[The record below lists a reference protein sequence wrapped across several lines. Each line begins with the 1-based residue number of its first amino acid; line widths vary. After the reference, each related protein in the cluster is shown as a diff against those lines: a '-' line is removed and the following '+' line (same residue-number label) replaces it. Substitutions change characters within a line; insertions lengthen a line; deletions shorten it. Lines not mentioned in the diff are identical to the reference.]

1 MPCARLDAGRSQ
13 SKQRREETVDIT
25 QISHHDLDGYGACI
39 VAGLL
44 ADVGRIVHVPR
55 YSDVGAVLDRE
66 AARLARASAP
76 ELLLITDLS
85 LESDAVRFIK
95 GFAGANLKRPEE
107 RRHRLVV
114 LDHHV
119 SSIEHLK
126 AQDLKG
132 TPSEDDARTILFE
145 TGDPLV
151 HVAVDD
157 GRCATRLVFEGRRLF
172 ADRVVPPDL
181 ERHLLALVAGI
192 DAYDLWRKDDPA
204 FREGVLLNE
213 AFWDSAAAYVPA
225 GHPWHDRFI
234 GDILMAVAAHLRAG
248 IPPAEIEL
256 KVPALRKAVVDEL
269 LRDEPGDDAALTV
282 RARLSLA
289 LSRSSDLFRT
299 LPDGTKLSFGLDGGV
314 FQAVSDHI
322 MERGDA
328 QRVVNASRGG
338 GMSFRSRNG
347 TALEGARRFRG
358 GGHADSAGGKL
369 PNGGA
374 FSIADAI
381 AQVQPILCPPQPK
394 EADSPFAALKN
405 WKG

>member
-1 MPCARLDAGRSQ
+1 M
-13 SKQRREETVDIT
+13 DIT

-55 YSDVGAVLDRE
+55 YSDVGAVLERE
-66 AARLARASAP
+66 AGRLARASAP
-76 ELLLITDLS
+76 ELLLITDLR

-95 GFAGANLKRPEE
+95 GFAAANLKRPEE
-107 RRHRLVV
+107 LRHRLVV

-119 SSIEHLK
+119 SSIDELK
-126 AQDLKG
+126 AQDLKPL
-132 TPSEDDARTILFE
+132 PSEGDGRATLFD
-145 TGDPLV
+145 TGDPLI
-151 HVAVDD
+151 HVRIDD
-157 GRCATRLVFEGRRLF
+157 GRCATKLAFECRGLYS
-172 ADRVVPPDL
+172 DRVVSEDL
-181 ERHLLALVAGI
+181 ERHLLALVEGV
-192 DAYDLWRKDDPA
+192 DAYDLWRKSDPA
-204 FREGVLLNE
+204 FRNGVILNE
-213 AFWDSAAAYVPA
+213 AFWDSSVAYVPA

-234 GDILMAVAAHLRAG
+234 GDILMAVAAHLQSG

-256 KVPALRKAVVDEL
+256 KVPALRKGVVDRL
-269 LRDEPGDDAALTV
+269 LETEPGDDPALTV

-289 LSRSSDLFRT
+289 LSRSTDLFKT
-299 LPDGTKLSFGLDGGV
+299 LSDGTKLSFALDGGV

-347 TALEGARRFRG
+347 TALEGARKFRG

-369 PNGGA
+369 PNGSA
-374 FSIADAI
+374 FSIQDAM
-381 AQVQPILCPPQPK
+381 AQIQPILCPAQPK
-394 EADSPFAALKN
+394 ESDSPFAALKN

>member
-1 MPCARLDAGRSQ
+1 M
-13 SKQRREETVDIT
+13 DIT

-55 YSDVGAVLDRE
+55 YSDVGAVLEQE
-66 AARLARASAP
+66 AARLARAAAP
-76 ELLLITDLS
+76 EFLLITDLS
-85 LESDAVRFIK
+85 LEADAARFIAN
-95 GFAGANLKRPEE
+95 FAAANLKRPED

-126 AQDLKG
+126 AQGLNPVPVEG
-132 TPSEDDARTILFE
+132 EAGAVLFD
-145 TGDPLV
+145 TGDPSV
-151 HVAVDD
+151 HVRIDD
-157 GRCATRLVFEGRRLF
+157 RRCATRLAFECHRLF
-172 ADRVVPPDL
+172 TDRHMSEHL
-181 ERHLLALVAGI
+181 ERHLQVLVAAV
-192 DAYDLWRKDDPA
+192 DAYDMWRKDDPA
-204 FREGVLLNE
+204 FRNGVILNE
-213 AFWDSAAAYVPA
+213 AFWDSNVAYVPA
-225 GHPWHDRFI
+225 GHPWHDRFV
-234 GDILMAVAAHLRAG
+234 GDLLMSVAAHLQAG

-256 KVPALRKAVVDEL
+256 KVAALRKSVVDRL
-269 LRDEPGDDAALTV
+269 LVGQPGDDPALTQ

-289 LSRSSDLFRT
+289 LSRSTDLFRT
-299 LPDGTKLSFGLDGGV
+299 LSDGTKISFGLDGGV

-328 QRVVNASRGG
+328 QRVVNAARGG

-369 PNGGA
+369 PNGSA

-381 AQVQPILCPPQPK
+381 AQIEPVLCPPKPK
-394 EADSPFAALKN
+394 ESDSPFAALKN

>member
-1 MPCARLDAGRSQ
+1 MAGPNLNIS
-13 SKQRREETVDIT
+13 

-39 VAGLL
+39 VAGFF

-66 AARLARASAP
+66 AERLARARDP

-85 LESDAVRFIK
+85 LEGDAVRFIK
-95 GFAGANLKRPEE
+95 GFAAANLKRPEE

-119 SSIEHLK
+119 SSIENLK
-126 AQDLKG
+126 AQDLNP
-132 TPSEDDARTILFE
+132 TPSEDGRTALFDL
-145 TGDPLV
+145 GDPGI
-151 HVAVDD
+151 HVGIDD
-157 GRCATRLVFEGRRLF
+157 GRCATRLAFECRGLF
-172 ADRVVPPDL
+172 SDREVPADL
-181 ERHLLALVAGI
+181 ERHLRALVDAV
-192 DAYDLWRKDDPA
+192 DAYDLWRKTDAA
-204 FREGVLLNE
+204 FRNGVILNE
-213 AFWDSAAAYVPA
+213 TFWDSAVAYVPA

-234 GDILMAVAAHLRAG
+234 GNILMAVAARLQAG
-248 IPPAEIEL
+248 VPPADIEL
-256 KVPALRKAVVDEL
+256 IVPSLRKAVVDEL
-269 LRDEPGDDAALTV
+269 LRDEPGDDPALTV

-289 LSRSSDLFRT
+289 LSRSTELFRK
-299 LPDGTKLSFGLDGGV
+299 LPDGTMLSFGLDGGV

-328 QRVVNASRGG
+328 QRVVNAGRGG

-347 TALEGARRFRG
+347 TALEGARKFRG

-369 PNGGA
+369 PNGSA
-374 FSIADAI
+374 FSMADAVS
-381 AQVQPILCPPQPK
+381 QVEPILCPPKPK
-394 EADSPFAALKN
+394 ESDSPFAALRT